1 MNIEKELHFSPNF
14 KYIDLNWDDRDN
26 LIRAFRDR
34 VEGYYLEPA
43 KCLNQCK
50 YSFAAGVICLITI
63 DFLAKIETGI
73 GNVGK
78 RFKYWVKLHFKDLN
92 DEDISL
98 NDFAS
103 RLYEEFRNGL
113 VHEGRIKKASQ
124 FSDDFSKLVEIEGLI
139 MIINPKYLLKEIIR
153 SFKEYISKL
162 KTEKSEFDIFKKNL
176 KEDFQND
183 RDYID
188 IKAS

>member
-1 MNIEKELHFSPNF
+1 MKMEEILYFSPNF

-50 YSFAAGVICLITI
+50 YSFAAGAICLITI
-63 DFLAKIETGI
+63 DFLARIETGLDS
-73 GNVGK
+73 VGE
-78 RFKYWVKLHFKDLN
+78 RFKVWVKRYIKDLN

-124 FSDDFSKLVEIEGLI
+124 FSDNFNKLVEIEGLI

-162 KTEKSEFDIFKKNL
+162 KTEKSKFDMFKKNL
-176 KEDFQND
+176 NKDFQND

-188 IKAS
+188 IQ

>member
-1 MNIEKELHFSPNF
+1 MKIEEELYFSPNF

-43 KCLNQCK
+43 KCLNHCK
-50 YSFAAGVICLITI
+50 YSFAAGAICLITI
-63 DFLAKIETGI
+63 DFLARIETGLDK
-73 GNVGK
+73 VGK
-78 RFKYWVKLHFKDLN
+78 RFRDWVKLYFKDFN

-98 NDFAS
+98 NNFAS

-113 VHEGRIKKASQ
+113 VHEGRIKEASQ
-124 FSDDFSKLVEIEGLI
+124 FSYDFSKLVIIEGLI
-139 MIINPKYLLKEIIR
+139 MIINPKYLFKEIIR
-153 SFKEYISKL
+153 SFKKYISKL

-183 RDYID
+183 RDYVD
-188 IKAS
+188 I